1 MATTSWKFPGTVV
14 SGVSG
19 ETGAGTW
26 ANTAN
31 VAADD
36 NAEAVITIAAGGKS
50 STLRASNF
58 GFTSSDIPAGT
69 TIVGIEVEIQHRSIG
84 ANPATDYHVQL
95 VPNGAAGLIGDR
107 AGDDKALTA
116 ANYPTSY
123 LDAGTIV
130 LYGSPTDTWNAGLTR
145 AQALSSAFGVDFQ
158 AQSSASG
165 GAGVD
170 YIRVRLTYL
179 DIVDGT
185 AAITEGADS
194 VAGTGTVKVKGTG
207 AIAEA
212 GDLAAGGSAY
222 VATRDWD
229 FRQGVLSPEISFSR
243 ASTATQVDQAGRI
256 TFAPANLF
264 VRSQEFDN
272 ASWVKG
278 NLTVTADATTAPDGT
293 ATADKLV
300 EAATS
305 STHYVQQNVGTVGL
319 YEVLTVYAKPA
330 GRDWIGLNL
339 STANAAY
346 FNVATGTV
354 GTVTG
359 AGAVATIEPAANGFY
374 RCSLKG
380 LRQTSGY
387 NAIFCCATDNAPSYA
402 GDGTSGVYLW
412 GAQLEP
418 VGYLGSAR
426 AYLMT
431 TAAAYQGPRFNTNP
445 MTLEARGLLVE
456 EARVNLA
463 TQSEFVNGVA
473 DAPTRGS
480 VTAVAFAGLFCGTGL
495 SLQLVPATTVY
506 GYKTVPTVAGT
517 IYTLSV
523 FVRMDD
529 GGPPVF
535 GSAGTNN
542 PLNDFVLNV
551 GGSVTSP
558 SLYTIEDYGGGLYRV
573 WFSAAAASDNAYA
586 GVIKYGSN
594 SARGFSTSGWQ
605 FEQGAFPTSY
615 MPTGASTATR
625 AADVPIASGASFTSW
640 FNPAEGAFLADFE
653 TEGFSGSNMILT
665 TTDGTTNNLM
675 QMLLPDANSVRTQY
689 QSGGATSA
697 TVTHA
702 AAIVGAIR
710 RLGTAYRTDDFVS
723 VLDGGAPLADPLGPV
738 PAGLDRLNIGNRNG
752 SLIFNGHIRR
762 IRYFNQRLSNAIL
775 QTFTKPIIGTGTPTE
790 ANDNAAG
797 TGRVKVKGTAA
808 IVEGDD
814 VAAGTGETGI
824 HLVTPAGRIAA
835 VGASRLSNRTAR

>member
-69 TIVGIEVEIQHRSIG
+69 TITGVEVEIQHRSIG

-116 ANYPTSY
+116 ANYPTNY

-130 LYGSPTDTWNAGLTR
+130 LYGSPTDTWSAGLTR
-145 AQALSSAFGVDFQ
+145 AQALSSTFGVDFQ
-158 AQSSASG
+158 AQSAASG

-170 YIRVRLTYL
+170 YIRVRLTYQ
-179 DIVDGT
+179 DIVDGD
-185 AAITEGADS
+185 AAITEGADA
-194 VAGTGTVKVKGTG
+194 VAGAGTVKVKGTA
-207 AIAEA
+207 AIVEA
-212 GDLAAGGSAY
+212 GDASAGGSAF
-222 VATRDWD
+222 VPARDWD
-229 FRQGVLSPEISFSR
+229 FRQGALPAEVAFTR
-243 ASTATQVDQAGRI
+243 ASYATLVDQTGKIA
-256 TFAPANLF
+256 FAPANLF
-264 VRSQEFDN
+264 VRSQEFDSG
-272 ASWVKG
+272 SWVKG
-278 NLTVTADATTAPDGT
+278 NLSVTADATTAPDGSVS
-293 ATADKLV
+293 ADKLV

-346 FNVATGTV
+346 FNVAAGTV

-359 AGAVATIEPAANGFY
+359 AGAVATITPAANGFY
-374 RCSLKG
+374 RCSLRG

-387 NAIFCCATDNAPSYA
+387 NAIFCCAADNAPSYA

-418 VGYLGSAR
+418 VGYMGSAR

-431 TAAAYQGPRFNTNP
+431 TTAAFHGARFSYHPVTW
-445 MTLEARGLLVE
+445 EARGLLNE
-456 EARVNLA
+456 EARSNLA
-463 TQSEFVNGVA
+463 SQSEFVNGVA

-480 VTAVAFAGLFCGTGL
+480 VTAAAFAGLFCGTGL

-506 GYKTVPTVAGT
+506 AYKTVSTVAGT

-535 GSAGTNN
+535 GSPGTNN

-586 GVIKYGSN
+586 GVIKYGGN

-605 FEQGAFPTSY
+605 FEAGSFPTSY
-615 MPTGASTATR
+615 IPTGASAATR
-625 AADVPIASGASFTSW
+625 AAEQLIASGASFTGW
-640 FNPAEGAFLADFE
+640 FNPDEGTIIVDFE
-653 TEGFSGSNMILT
+653 TLGYSTQNMLLT
-665 TTDGTTNNLM
+665 ASDGTNNNLIEM
-675 QMLLPDANSVRTQY
+675 RLPDAANTRVQY
-689 QSGGATSA
+689 TSA
-697 TVTHA
+697 GTLVASLQHPTP
-702 AAIVGAIR
+702 VLGVVR
-710 RLGTAYRTDDFVS
+710 RLGTAYKLDDFAS
-723 VLDGGAPLADPLGPV
+723 VLDGGAPLTDNAGAV
-738 PAGLDRLNIGNRNG
+738 PTGLDRLGIGNRNG
-752 SLIFNGHIRR
+752 SFIFNGHIRR
-762 IRYFNQRLSNAIL
+762 IRYFNQRLSNALL
-775 QTFTKPIIGTGTPTE
+775 QTFTKPITGTGTSAE

-797 TGRVKVKGTAA
+797 TGRVKVKGQAA

-814 VAAGTGETGI
+814 VSAGAGETGI

-835 VGASRLSNRTAR
+835 VGTSRLSNRTAR